1 MSDAE
6 IDINMPEQA
15 NDVPL
20 RDNDIPMPNIQ
31 PEDPL
36 PRTRGVDNDP
46 DDVDDDPEDTKVG
59 MRIKEIVPDAEV
71 FKDATDQ
78 APPKRKKREISEKQK
93 AHLAKI
99 RVKALEAKKAKAN
112 EKKANNVPV
121 KSAKKV
127 YEQQIEDD
135 YSDTESAEYDIDPPV
150 VDKGSMLVSLTP
162 QQLRQLQIEAIYG
175 YDTIRKD
182 RKAKKKEQQAKE
194 QQEQRAYQAVSR
206 AVNRPIDDDG
216 WGVCFQ

>member
-6 IDINMPEQA
+6 IDINMP
-15 NDVPL
+15 NVPS
-20 RDNDIPMPNIQ
+20 RDDIPVPNEQ

-36 PRTRGVDNDP
+36 SGNAVPSKGVNEMP
-46 DDVDDDPEDTKVG
+46 EKADDDDAKVE
-59 MRIKEIVPDAEV
+59 MKIKEIVPDNEV

-78 APPKRKKREISEKQK
+78 APPKRKKREISEKQRE
-93 AHLAKI
+93 HLAKI
-99 RVKALEAKKAKAN
+99 RVKALEAKKAKQQGN
-112 EKKANNVPV
+112 KVPV

-127 YEQQIEDD
+127 YEQQIEDE
-135 YSDTESAEYDIDPPV
+135 YSDEEYDMPKATYGMPAPKPEQD
-150 VDKGSMLVSLTP
+150 SMLYSLTP
-162 QQLRQLQIEAIYG
+162 QQLRQLQMDAIYG

-182 RKAKKKEQQAKE
+182 RKQKKKAQQAKE
-194 QQEQRAYQAVSR
+194 AQEQKAFQAVSR

>member
-6 IDINMPEQA
+6 IDINMP
-15 NDVPL
+15 DVP
-20 RDNDIPMPNIQ
+20 PPNEQ

-36 PRTRGVDNDP
+36 PPSKGVNEMP
-46 DDVDDDPEDTKVG
+46 EKAQDDDDAKVE
-59 MRIKEIVPDAEV
+59 MKIKEIVPDNEV

-78 APPKRKKREISEKQK
+78 APPKRKKREISEKQRE
-93 AHLAKI
+93 HLAKI
-99 RVKALEAKKAKAN
+99 RVKALEAKKAKQQGN
-112 EKKANNVPV
+112 KVPV

-127 YEQQIEDD
+127 YEQQIEDE
-135 YSDTESAEYDIDPPV
+135 YSDEEYDMPAPKPEKD
-150 VDKGSMLVSLTP
+150 SMLYSLTP
-162 QQLRQLQIEAIYG
+162 QQLRQLQMDAIYG

-182 RKAKKKEQQAKE
+182 RKAKKKAQQAKE
-194 QQEQRAYQAVSR
+194 AQEQKAFQAVSR

>member
-1 MSDAE
+1 
-6 IDINMPEQA
+6 
-15 NDVPL
+15 
-20 RDNDIPMPNIQ
+20 
-31 PEDPL
+31 
-36 PRTRGVDNDP
+36 
-46 DDVDDDPEDTKVG
+46 
-59 MRIKEIVPDAEV
+59 VPDAEV

-112 EKKANNVPV
+112 EKKANKVPV

-135 YSDTESAEYDIDPPV
+135 YSEDEYDIDPPV

-194 QQEQRAYQAVSR
+194 QQEQKAYQAVSR